1 MKKDLRQE
9 ADRENYEVKGL
20 NKMKLWA
27 MICPVSHNDAL
38 VVYGKQAETDWH
50 KPQGP
55 KLG

>member
-9 ADRENYEVKGL
+9 ADCEEHEVKGL

-27 MICPVSHNDAL
+27 MICPISHNNAL
-38 VVYGKQAETDWH
+38 VVDGKKAETEWH